1 MCCPSTIVPR
11 LRQAGRPRRA
21 APTSSRRPTTA
32 GRRRPRCKGELEM
45 FHRVGD
51 VQPIPVDPGRR
62 ERLVQQL
69 ARRTHQRRAGLILLV
84 AAARRP
90 AGCPRSAI
98 PPRTPFG
105 WREDTGRSPC
115 SPGRRRSGRPG
126 CSCQGR
132 SPPHFGLRRP
142 VEKSGTQ
149 LALEALHLLTQGS
162 LGHVFP
168 LCSTAKVPF
177 LGDRNEVLTKPKC

>member
-32 GRRRPRCKGELEM
+32 GRRRPRC
-45 FHRVGD
+45 RVNLKCFTALVTYSRSRWIPAAASALSSSLPAGPTNGAPALSCWSRLLADQHD
-51 VQPIPVDPGRR
+51 VRGRR
-62 ERLVQQL
+62 SRPEHRLVGVQIQ
-69 ARRTHQRRAGLILLV
+69 V
-84 AAARRP
+84 AALA
-90 AGCPRSAI
+90 AWAAAVRSA
-98 PPRTPFG
+98 RLFV
-105 WREDTGRSPC
+105 
-115 SPGRRRSGRPG
+115 SGTKSG
-126 CSCQGR
+126 AL
-132 SPPHFGLRRP
+132 GLRRP

-149 LALEALHLLTQGS
+149 LALEALHLRTQGS